1 MTPRRR
7 SRPATVVAF
16 SLFAAM
22 TASGCMLWST
32 GFSFQDSRRF
42 QQRPGGTVRVT
53 PIAKIDE
60 TLWGLSLFGFQAKA
74 IDPQSLRQQYLANP
88 RYRVVNWQIVSGN
101 LDIPYVDFLMI
112 FPYCRVSFDV
122 VEVEEMT

>member
-1 MTPRRR
+1 
-7 SRPATVVAF
+7 
-16 SLFAAM
+16 
-22 TASGCMLWST
+22 MLWST

-42 QQRPGGTVRVT
+42 QYRPGGTVRVT
-53 PIAKIDE
+53 PVARVDE
-60 TLWGLSLFGFQAKA
+60 TLWGLSLFGFQAKT

-122 VEVEEMT
+122 VEVEEIA